1 MMTTLPAD
9 EDTERLARKL
19 AEAAGKPVPIVV
31 KEAIAAKAEADGIS
45 MEARELA
52 APGDHL
58 SRDELLARVTKITD
72 GFASIPVRDARSADE
87 IIGYDDLGLPT

>member
-31 KEAIAAKAEADGIS
+31 KEAIVAKAEADGIS
-45 MEARELA
+45 MDARGPA
-52 APGDHL
+52 AAGDRL

-72 GFASIPVRDARSADE
+72 GSASIPVRDARSADE

>member
-9 EDTERLARKL
+9 QETERLARKL

-31 KEAIAAKAEADGIS
+31 KEAIAAKAEADGFS
-45 MEARELA
+45 VEARDLA
-52 APGDHL
+52 APGDYL
-58 SRDELLARVTKITD
+58 FRDELLARITKITD
-72 GFASIPVRDARSADE
+72 GFSSIPVRDARSADE